1 MKKLLSF
8 ALLFLLSLVA
18 LTPHAYA
25 DEDDADHLLDE
36 LPEEYAALLDALPK
50 ELLERLPDGLYSSS
64 PTEVGVAVGEMT
76 DFSFLLSTLL
86 ELLGAELGPTVA
98 LMGSLIGILLLSAI
112 VNALRN
118 SLGGEEIKGAFSLC
132 SALVLCSLL
141 LTKGYGML
149 EECVTF
155 FSSLN
160 SLCAAMLPLVC
171 VLYTLGGNLGA
182 GAASATGLSI
192 YMTLLEELVGKSILP
207 FCTLCT
213 VMALITSLCPQIRL
227 GTLLS
232 TVKKNYTTLLSFLMM
247 LLLAVLSTQ
256 TLLSAGSDT
265 LAMRSARF
273 AAGSILPV
281 VGGSIGELLRTV
293 SAGVGY
299 LRSTL
304 GVCAVIL
311 VLLTLLPTLVRLFL
325 FRLVWQIGAS
335 LAELLGCVT
344 EKKLLDEFASLC
356 GYLLSAVSIC
366 SSVLLLSLTALVRC
380 TSAIG

>member
-1 MKKLLSF
+1 MKRVLCF
-8 ALLFLLSLVA
+8 VLLFLSLLLS

-25 DEDDADHLLDE
+25 DEADEESILGE
-36 LPEEYAALLDALPK
+36 LPEEYADLLDALPK
-50 ELLERLPDGLYSSS
+50 DLLERLPDGLYSTS
-64 PTEVGVAVGEMT
+64 PQEVGVAVGEIT
-76 DFSFLLSTLL
+76 DFSFLLSTLF
-86 ELLGAELGPTVA
+86 ELLGAELGSTVA
-98 LMGSLIGILLLSAI
+98 LLGSLIGILLLSAI
-112 VNALRN
+112 ISALRE
-118 SLGGEEIKGAFSLC
+118 SFGSEGIKSAFSLC

-149 EECVTF
+149 QECVAF

-207 FCTLCT
+207 FCVLCT
-213 VMALITSLCPQIRL
+213 VMALVTALCPQIRL
-227 GTLLS
+227 STLLS
-232 TVKKNYTTLLSFLMM
+232 TVKKNYTTRLSFLMM

-273 AAGSILPV
+273 AAGSVLPV

-304 GVCAVIL
+304 GICAVIL

-335 LAELLGCVT
+335 IAELLGCMT

-356 GYLLSAVSIC
+356 GYLLSAVCIC
-366 SSVLLLSLTALVRC
+366 SSVLLLSLTTLVRC